1 MTVMQFTRQPSI
13 LLISVALL
21 AAADQTWK
29 DKQIAEWTDDDVK
42 QILSNSPWAK
52 AVTPTVS
59 RSSNDGQRRSRGM
72 GQGGR
77 NGGGGMGGG
86 GIGMGI
92 PGIGGMGR
100 RGGMGGG
107 SGGGGYPRGNDD
119 GTGTNSAPPV
129 LTLRW
134 ESALPVR
141 GAELKVHD
149 SNSPIV
155 DDDHYAIAVY
165 GVPNRMVNDNSQNL
179 EDQLKKQT
187 VLKRDGKKDM
197 KPSSVD
203 VLQREDGAVIVYLF
217 PRSKEITK
225 EDRRILL
232 DAQIG
237 RLKFGVD
244 FYVEEMVYQ
253 GKREL

>member
-1 MTVMQFTRQPSI
+1 
-13 LLISVALL
+13 
-21 AAADQTWK
+21 
-29 DKQIAEWTDDDVK
+29 
-42 QILSNSPWAK
+42 
-52 AVTPTVS
+52 
-59 RSSNDGQRRSRGM
+59 
-72 GQGGR
+72 
-77 NGGGGMGGG
+77 MGGG

-129 LTLRW
+129 LTIRW

-179 EDQLKKQT
+179 EESTEEASGPEARWQE
-187 VLKRDGKKDM
+187 GHE
-197 KPSSVD
+197 PSSVD

-232 DAQIG
+232 DAQIV

>member
-1 MTVMQFTRQPSI
+1 
-13 LLISVALL
+13 
-21 AAADQTWK
+21 
-29 DKQIAEWTDDDVK
+29 
-42 QILSNSPWAK
+42 
-52 AVTPTVS
+52 
-59 RSSNDGQRRSRGM
+59 
-72 GQGGR
+72 
-77 NGGGGMGGG
+77 MGGG
-86 GIGMGI
+86 GIGIGI

-100 RGGMGGG
+100 PGGMGGG
-107 SGGGGYPRGNDD
+107 GGGGGGYPRGGQSRGNDD
-119 GTGTNSAPPV
+119 GTGTNSTPPV

-165 GVPNRMVNDNSQNL
+165 GVPNRMANDSGNL
-179 EDQLKKQT
+179 ADQLKKQAAI
-187 VLKRDGKKDM
+187 KRDGKKDM

-217 PRSKEITK
+217 PRTKEITK
-225 EDRRILL
+225 EDKRILF

-237 RLKFGVD
+237 RLKFALT
-244 FYVEEMVYQ
+244 FYVDEMVYQ